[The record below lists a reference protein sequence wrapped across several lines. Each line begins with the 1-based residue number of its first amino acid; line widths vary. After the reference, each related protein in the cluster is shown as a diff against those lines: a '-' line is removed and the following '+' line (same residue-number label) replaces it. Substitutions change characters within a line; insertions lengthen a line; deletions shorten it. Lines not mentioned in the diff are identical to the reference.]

1 MSYLFDLNLQLIADA
16 ALMIVAI
23 FVLFLV
29 VGNLLFNPIRDILQK
44 RQDKIKTELETAAS
58 DMEKAKEL
66 KAEYE
71 DKLKAIE
78 KEADTIL
85 SEARKKALANE
96 NKIIAEAKEEAAS
109 IIERARVEAELEK
122 QKVADEVKKEMVSI
136 ASIMAGKVV
145 SAKVD
150 VTVQDS
156 LVEETLKEIGDST
169 WLS

>member
-16 ALMIVAI
+16 ALMIIAI
-23 FVLFLV
+23 FTLFLI
-29 VGNLLFNPIRDILQK
+29 VGNKLFNPVRNILEK
-44 RQDKIKTELETAAS
+44 RREKIQTELETAAS

-66 KAEYE
+66 KTEYE
-71 DKLKAIE
+71 EKLKAID

-85 SEARKKALANE
+85 GEARKRALANE
-96 NKIIAEAKEEAAS
+96 NKIVAEAKEEAAR
-109 IIERARVEAELEK
+109 IIERARREAELEK

-136 ASIMAGKVV
+136 ASMMAGKVV
-145 SAKVD
+145 SASID

-169 WLS
+169 WLN